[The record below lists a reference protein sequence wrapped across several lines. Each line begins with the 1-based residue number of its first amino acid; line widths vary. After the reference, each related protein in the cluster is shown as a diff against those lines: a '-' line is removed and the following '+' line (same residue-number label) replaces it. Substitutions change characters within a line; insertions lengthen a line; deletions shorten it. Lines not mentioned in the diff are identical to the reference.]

1 MILASSNRENAGLS
15 PLNGPPIL
23 IESCNVDE
31 YHIPQKDPPVD
42 KIDKLVFRIALG
54 FVLVG
59 LLLAIAS
66 TQRTN
71 AGTKESASAGK
82 TPSTISSIDQQF
94 VRRVAVNAL
103 MDVELGKLAT
113 KKALSNDVRKYGE
126 QMVDDHSKASDHL
139 RQLAAKK
146 GMTVAPKLPNSALST
161 RNRLNRF
168 LGDQFDAAYI
178 DEMLRDHKQDVE
190 DFRRESKLTHDPDI
204 RGFVTETLPILE
216 GHLKIA
222 EAIAPDVKAQRSAL
236 QKPSAAKLKLR

>member
-1 MILASSNRENAGLS
+1 
-15 PLNGPPIL
+15 
-23 IESCNVDE
+23 V
-31 YHIPQKDPPVD
+31 
-42 KIDKLVFRIALG
+42 G

-71 AGTKESASAGK
+71 AGTEESASAGN
-82 TPSTISSIDQQF
+82 TPSTINSTDQQF
-94 VRRVAVNAL
+94 VRLVTVNAL

-113 KKALSNDVRKYGE
+113 KRAVNNDVRKYGE
-126 QMVDDHSKASDHL
+126 QMVNDHSKASDHL
-139 RQLAAKK
+139 KQLAAKK
-146 GMTVAPKLPNSALST
+146 GMTLAPILPHSALAT

-168 LGDQFDAAYI
+168 SGDQFDAAYME
-178 DEMLRDHKQDVE
+178 EMLKDHKQDVE

-216 GHLKIA
+216 EHLKLA
-222 EAIAPDVKAQRSAL
+222 EAIAPDVKAQRNAL